1 MKNFKKLPKKFYN
14 LFEVLQ
20 MVMIMWFLRTGIR
33 LRGAF
38 ETNLTINY
46 EIHELYYC
54 GLVNKTGLI
63 FKDLKDVEWKTNT
76 S

>member
-1 MKNFKKLPKKFYN
+1 VVSQDRDPA
-14 LFEVLQ
+14 Q
-20 MVMIMWFLRTGIR
+20 G
-33 LRGAF
+33 GAF
-38 ETNLTINY
+38 ETKLTIDY
-46 EIHELYYC
+46 KIHELYYG